1 MSSSAQ
7 GGRPSTNSENGA
19 GPNNLDSSSPQI
31 PRKRPLRP
39 SRDMVRL
46 LRYARP
52 YSPAL
57 VVSVLLMAVVG
68 ISQGLLAT
76 LIRVVFDR
84 VLQPDAPNDPVVL
97 YELKGIGLRLLLSDL
112 VPSSVHNVWTMAA
125 IAILLCFAA
134 KGLCDYAGNY
144 LVNWVGLSAVVDLRQ
159 QVFDYVLRQDAHFF
173 EDQSTGQIM
182 SSIMN
187 DIEKIQLSV
196 SSMLAD
202 WLRQMFSAFFLIL
215 VMVNINWK
223 LSVVSVTLLPF
234 VLVPTMKLGRRIRRT
249 TRKAQD
255 MTGQL
260 NQILQETITGH
271 QVVKSFGAEDFE
283 SNRFRVAS
291 KNLKAGNL
299 KYVAQQALPSPIIEF
314 FGAVTIVAL
323 LWYARLQIK
332 SADMTAGMF
341 SGFVFALLMLYEP
354 VKRLTG
360 IHNIFQQ
367 GLGAAEEVFRYLDR
381 KQSVAER
388 PNPLRFTK
396 FEKSIKFD
404 KVFFSYP
411 AAPDR
416 VVLKNINLEVKAGE
430 IVALVG
436 PSGSGKSTL
445 ANLAQRMYDVTS
457 GSIRIDGKDIRDLKL
472 TALRDKIGI
481 VAQDTFLFD
490 DTVFNNIA
498 YGRPFADQKEVLAA
512 AKASRADEFIRTLP
526 DGYNTRIGERGQRLS
541 GGQRQRISIARALLK
556 DAPIL
561 ILDEATS
568 HLDTESEVLVQQA
581 LGVLMERRTVIVIAH
596 RLSTI
601 RSATKIAVL
610 DCGQIT
616 ETGTHEILVAA
627 GGMYQ
632 RLHELQHTDNNV
644 LAE

>member
-1 MSSSAQ
+1 MSLPAPDAK
-7 GGRPSTNSENGA
+7 PSVNGSNGA
-19 GPNNLDSSSPQI
+19 GQDSP
-31 PRKRPLRP
+31 PAPKRRPLRP

-97 YELKGIGLRLLLSDL
+97 YELKSFGIRLLLSDL
-112 VPSSVHNVWTMAA
+112 VPSSIHNVWSMSA

-134 KGLCDYAGNY
+134 KGICDYAGNY

-159 QVFDYVLRQDAHFF
+159 EVFDHVLRQDAHFF

-202 WLRQMFSAFFLIL
+202 WLRQIFSAFFLVL

-234 VLVPTMKLGRRIRRT
+234 VLIPTMKLGRRIRRT
-249 TRKAQD
+249 TRRAQD

-323 LWYARLQIK
+323 LWYARQEIK
-332 SADMTAGMF
+332 TTDMTAGMF

-381 KQSVAER
+381 KQSVAEK

-396 FEKSIKFD
+396 FEKSIKFE
-404 KVFFSYP
+404 KVFFRYP

-416 VVLKNINLEVKAGE
+416 VVLKDINLEVKAGE

-436 PSGSGKSTL
+436 PSGGGKSTL
-445 ANLAQRMYDVTS
+445 ANLVQRMYDVTS
-457 GSIRIDGKDIRDLKL
+457 GFIRIDGKDIRDLKL

-498 YGRPFADQKEVLAA
+498 YGRPFADEKDVLAA
-512 AKASRADEFIRTLP
+512 AKASRADEFIRSLP
-526 DGYNTRIGERGQRLS
+526 EGYNTRIGERGQRLS

-568 HLDTESEVLVQQA
+568 HLDTESEVQVQQA

-601 RSATKIAVL
+601 RRATKIVVL
-610 DCGQIT
+610 DAGQIV
-616 ETGTHEILVAA
+616 ETGTHETLLGN
-627 GGMYQ
+627 GGMYH
-632 RLHELQHTDNNV
+632 RLHELQHVDSNV